1 MKDMSHSESQRARFF
16 DKQVHMDV
24 WKQSMAGENEE
35 AVIKILDALGYKEQ
49 VDYKR
54 QHPVG
59 LRFVIDFAFVNE
71 QVALEVDG
79 RSHLDKKQK
88 QFDTKRDKYL
98 FENGWVSIRLKD
110 SELFGFKRSMYKNL
124 IREVVEER
132 RDQYNKG
139 MLYPLDFNSFIPE
152 DYD

>member
-1 MKDMSHSESQRARFF
+1 MKNTSRSASQRQRFF
-16 DKQVHMDV
+16 DKHVHMDV
-24 WKQSMAGENEE
+24 WKEVMTGKNEE
-35 AVIKILDALGYKEQ
+35 SVITILDAIGYKEHI
-49 VDYKR
+49 DYKR

-59 LRFVIDFAFVNE
+59 QRFVIDFAFVNE

-79 RSHLDKKQK
+79 KSHQDKKQK
-88 QFDTKRDKYL
+88 QLDAKRDKYL

-124 IREVVEER
+124 IHDVVEER
-132 RDQYNKG
+132 REQYNKG